1 MGNKGLQAALS
12 AAFAALT
19 VYLNALI
26 VPVLVLLVFMILD
39 YATGMVRAW
48 RARELSSKVGVD
60 GIVKKVGY
68 MVLIAVA
75 MGVDYLI
82 FSGLTAAGIVVPCNL
97 WFGMLVSIWLI
108 INEMIS
114 ILENLGKI
122 GVPVPKFL
130 ITIIEKLKIS
140 TEKRTE
146 SEEKKDEKGN

>member
-1 MGNKGLQAALS
+1 MGNRGLQAALS

-19 VYLNALI
+19 IYLNALI

-60 GIVKKVGY
+60 GIIKKVGY
-68 MVLIAVA
+68 MVLVVVA

-82 FSGLTAAGIVVPCNL
+82 YSGLTAVNVPLPCQL

-122 GVPVPKFL
+122 GVPIPEFL
-130 ITIIEKLKIS
+130 KKIIGRLKNTVEK
-140 TEKRTE
+140 TG
-146 SEEKKDEKGN
+146 EENTNGKEEVK

>member
-1 MGNKGLQAALS
+1 MENKGLQAVLT
-12 AAFAALT
+12 AAFTALT

-26 VPVLVLLVFMILD
+26 VPVLVLLIFIILD
-39 YATGMVRAW
+39 YSTGMINAW
-48 RARELSSKVGVD
+48 KNKILSSKIGVD
-60 GIVKKVGY
+60 GIIKKVGY
-68 MVLIAVA
+68 MVLVVVA

-82 FSGLTAAGIVVPCNL
+82 FSGLTAAGIVVPCDL
-97 WFGMLVSIWLI
+97 WFGMLVTIWLI

-114 ILENLGKI
+114 ILENLSKI

-140 TEKRTE
+140 TEKKTE

>member
-1 MGNKGLQAALS
+1 MENKGLQAALS

-26 VPVLVLLVFMILD
+26 VPVLVLLVFMVLD
-39 YATGMVRAW
+39 YATGMVKAW
-48 RARELSSKVGVD
+48 RARELSSRAGVD

-68 MVLIAVA
+68 MVLVVVA

-82 FSGLTAAGIVVPCNL
+82 WSGLTAVNVLVPCQL

-122 GVPVPKFL
+122 GVPVPNFL

-140 TEKRTE
+140 TEKKAE
-146 SEEKKDEKGN
+146 SEEKKDEKRN

>member
-1 MGNKGLQAALS
+1 MENKGLQAVLT
-12 AAFAALT
+12 AAFTALT

-26 VPVLVLLVFMILD
+26 VPVLVLFAFMILD
-39 YATGMVRAW
+39 YATGMIRAW

-60 GIVKKVGY
+60 GIIKKVGY
-68 MVLIAVA
+68 MVLVVVA

-82 FSGLTAAGIVVPCNL
+82 FSGLAAAGIVVPCDL
-97 WFGMLVSIWLI
+97 WFGMLVTIWLI

-114 ILENLGKI
+114 ILENLSKI

-140 TEKRTE
+140 TEKKTE
-146 SEEKKDEKGN
+146 REEKKDEKGN

>member
-1 MGNKGLQAALS
+1 MGNRGLQAVFS

-82 FSGLTAAGIVVPCNL
+82 WSGLTAVNVSVTCQL

-114 ILENLGKI
+114 ILENLGRI
-122 GVPVPKFL
+122 GVPIPEFL
-130 ITIIEKLKIS
+130 KKIINRLKSSVEKTNENIDGKD
-140 TEKRTE
+140 
-146 SEEKKDEKGN
+146 EEK

>member
-1 MGNKGLQAALS
+1 MMENKCLQAALS

-82 FSGLTAAGIVVPCNL
+82 WSGLTAVNVSVTCQL

-114 ILENLGKI
+114 ILENLGRI
-122 GVPVPKFL
+122 GVPIPEFL
-130 ITIIEKLKIS
+130 KKIINRLKSSVEK
-140 TEKRTE
+140 T
-146 SEEKKDEKGN
+146 EEKTAPQDKS

>member
-1 MGNKGLQAALS
+1 MMENKGLQAALS

-19 VYLNALI
+19 VYFNTLI
-26 VPVLVLLVFMILD
+26 VPVLVLLVFMVLD

-82 FSGLTAAGIVVPCNL
+82 WSGLTAVNVSVTCQL

-122 GVPVPKFL
+122 GVPIPEFL
-130 ITIIEKLKIS
+130 KKIINRLKSSVEKTNENIDGKD
-140 TEKRTE
+140 
-146 SEEKKDEKGN
+146 EEK